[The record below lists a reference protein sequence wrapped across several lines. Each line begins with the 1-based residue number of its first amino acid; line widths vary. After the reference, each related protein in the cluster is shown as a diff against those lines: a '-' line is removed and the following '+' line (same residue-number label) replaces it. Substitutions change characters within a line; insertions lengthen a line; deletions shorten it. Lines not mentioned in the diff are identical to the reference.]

1 MQTLKTHGCKKRGT
15 PWPWLSDRRSLMH
28 ISLDRVTMSE
38 AVSCVRLMAKE
49 GQGAFVVT
57 PNVDHMIKLTKDKE
71 FERIYRDADLILAD
85 GVPLLWFAKGL
96 GDPIPEKV
104 SGSDL
109 FPRVCKMAADEG
121 LSVFLLGGNE
131 GVAKKAADKL
141 KERHAALRIAGTYCP
156 PFGFEKDEK
165 EVDRI
170 ITLLSETKPDILFV
184 GLGAPKQEKF
194 FDSIRE
200 RVQIPVAL
208 HVGASF
214 DFVAGTVRRAP
225 KWMSRVGL
233 EWFYRLMKEPKRM
246 FKRYLIDDIR
256 IFPLYLKYAKVAK
269 RKKTDQIEERM
280 ETRRSENA
288 EAKTILVDLTSLAY
302 HLTGLERYAMNL
314 MREVIRQDKTNRYIL
329 FFKGE
334 VHPFFREE
342 VKEANN
348 DGQNGSHLC
357 VRILKKNSQQRKL
370 PVGRITDSK
379 LWVNQIS
386 LPFALYKEKADITV
400 FPAFPCPLL
409 YHRKTILTQIA
420 DLTCWD
426 APDTMPAKS
435 RLFFRVMNRHSA
447 RVSRKIFT
455 VSKFSAGRIHKK
467 LHIPAKRLAVI
478 YDGIGELFLKADL
491 SLERQKQVREKYN
504 LPKRYF
510 LSLSTLEPRKNIPL
524 LIRAYRDAAE
534 EITKAPKDEE
544 IGDRDSTDAYDIP
557 ALVLAGRKGWKN
569 EELDRIKE
577 NIIFTGFIDDE
588 DLPVVYHMADTF
600 VFPSLY
606 EGFGLPPLEAV
617 SVGTRVV
624 SSDAA
629 SLPEVLGQ
637 NAEYFRSGDQEALKD
652 ILIRIMQEPVKREMA
667 KEEGGSHEV
676 TGNGTGNTDKSQG
689 RVQID
694 PRYDWKR
701 SGALLIR
708 EINKCR

>member
-1 MQTLKTHGCKKRGT
+1 MQTQKTYGCKKRSA
-15 PWPWLSDRRSLMH
+15 PWPWLADRRSLMH
-28 ISLDRVTMSE
+28 IGLDRVTMGE
-38 AVSCVRLMAKE
+38 AVSYVGTMAKE
-49 GQGAFVVT
+49 GRGAFVVT
-57 PNVDHMIKLTKDKE
+57 PNVDHMIKLTRDKE
-71 FERIYRDADLILAD
+71 FARIYKDADLILAD

-109 FPRVCKMAADEG
+109 FPKVCKMAADEG

-131 GVAKKAADKL
+131 GVAKKAAEKL
-141 KERHAALRIAGTYCP
+141 KERYAALQIAGTYCP

-165 EVDRI
+165 EIDRI
-170 ITLLSETKPDILFV
+170 VGMLSEAKPDILFV

-200 RVQIPVAL
+200 RVQIPVAI

-214 DFVAGTVRRAP
+214 DFVAGTVKRAP
-225 KWMSRVGL
+225 KWMSKVGL
-233 EWFYRLMKEPKRM
+233 EWFYRLIKEPKRM
-246 FKRYLIDDIR
+246 FKRYLIDDVR
-256 IFPLYLKYAKVAK
+256 IFPLYLRYAKAAK
-269 RKKTDQIEERM
+269 TKKHEQGVNGID
-280 ETRRSENA
+280 TRQSGSVRP
-288 EAKTILVDLTSLAY
+288 KTILVDLTSLAY

-314 MREVIRQDKTNRYIL
+314 MREVIRQDDTNKYIL

-334 VHPFFREE
+334 VHPFF
-342 VKEANN
+342 KEDVTGRNV
-348 DGQNGSHLC
+348 SYRL
-357 VRILKKNSQQRKL
+357 LKKSALGKL
-370 PVGRITDSK
+370 TDSK
-379 LWVNQIS
+379 LWVNQIT
-386 LPFALYKEKADITV
+386 LPLALYKEKADITV

-409 YHRKTILTQIA
+409 YWRKTILTQIA

-447 RVSRKIFT
+447 RVSKKIFT

-491 SLERQKQVREKYN
+491 SGERQKQVREKYG
-504 LPKRYF
+504 LPERYF

-524 LIRAYRDAAE
+524 LIRAYRDAAGL
-534 EITKAPKDEE
+534 IIKDQ
-544 IGDRDSTDAYDIP
+544 GSGSKKDHDSAETFDIP

-569 EELDRIKE
+569 EELDRILDEDRNVVSIQSDQRDHANITGGKTIKE
-577 NIIFTGFIDDE
+577 KIIFTGFIDDE

-606 EGFGLPPLEAV
+606 EGFGLPPLEAI

-637 NAEYFRSGDQEALKD
+637 NAEFFRSGDQEGLKE
-652 ILIRIMQEPVKREMA
+652 ILIRIMKEKA
-667 KEEGGSHEV
+667 KTVS
-676 TGNGTGNTDKSQG
+676 SF
-689 RVQID
+689 QID
-694 PRYDWKR
+694 PHYDWKR
-701 SGALLIR
+701 SGAALIR